1 MSRESVDTVATQ
13 SLLHTVM
20 HTTKRL
26 QGGRRVIN
34 DMVFLGF
41 QMV

>member
-20 HTTKRL
+20 HTKRL